1 MRQLLHT
8 PMDNLTTL
16 GKRGRGIVKV
26 HYLRNMLNL
35 SLHCFVHS
43 DILKAY

>member
-16 GKRGRGIVKV
+16 EKKGMGIVKV
-26 HYLRNMLNL
+26 HYLR
-35 SLHCFVHS
+35 
-43 DILKAY
+43 KYA